1 MSWEA
6 FTTRSW
12 DVIKYVD
19 LRPKQPR
26 TILDPGLMV
35 NLNKESRLL
44 TVFQDSIII
53 EQVPLFQQPVS
64 ARYRDADVVLTLS
77 SPSLFI
83 KFRIRLSNTADRCS
97 LCLALSEFMLVDECI
112 PQSKGPRTRLFV
124 DNVSSTQNS
133 NTREHSSQNY
143 QSNFC
148 ELSCN
153 SSSSQQSLFGSE
165 YRFSSQPEFHNMLSQ
180 RKLSQEIF
188 STSPQ
193 PSHFGSSPF
202 HSSFSPLS
210 SQPSFSP
217 HLNQVKFCAND
228 RRSETLSQSLDQSC
242 QRLDTTRY
250 QTHCKKIA
258 NPTQQSTRK
267 EAESQADCTEVWGST
282 PEEIRSELS
291 RLINT
296 TATNDAA
303 GDGKT

>member
-1 MSWEA
+1 
-6 FTTRSW
+6 
-12 DVIKYVD
+12 
-19 LRPKQPR
+19 
-26 TILDPGLMV
+26 
-35 NLNKESRLL
+35 
-44 TVFQDSIII
+44 
-53 EQVPLFQQPVS
+53 
-64 ARYRDADVVLTLS
+64 
-77 SPSLFI
+77 
-83 KFRIRLSNTADRCS
+83 
-97 LCLALSEFMLVDECI
+97 MLVDECI

-143 QSNFC
+143 QSRAKVKIHFMTIFGKPDCPIICKAFLLTKSNFC

-217 HLNQVKFCAND
+217 HLNQVKV
-228 RRSETLSQSLDQSC
+228 
-242 QRLDTTRY
+242 Y
-250 QTHCKKIA
+250 
-258 NPTQQSTRK
+258 
-267 EAESQADCTEVWGST
+267 V
-282 PEEIRSELS
+282 
-291 RLINT
+291 
-296 TATNDAA
+296 
-303 GDGKT
+303 